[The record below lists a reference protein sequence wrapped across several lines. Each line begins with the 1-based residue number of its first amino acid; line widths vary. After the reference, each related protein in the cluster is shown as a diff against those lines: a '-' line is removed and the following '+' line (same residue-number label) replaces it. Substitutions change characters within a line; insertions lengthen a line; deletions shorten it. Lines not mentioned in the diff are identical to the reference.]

1 MLIKLIHIEDA
12 SHPKFKKT
20 FRYYCGTIGREY
32 ESDESNRRYVEE
44 YDLKAK
50 ESKKQQKNREI

>member
-1 MLIKLIHIEDA
+1 MHIEDA